1 MGRVTGF
8 ASQTLTHFV
17 LLKIKSWEVNWSRP
31 ADRDDGY
38 QSSETK
44 KAEVNK

>member
-17 LLKIKSWEVNWSRP
+17 LLKIKSWEAAVPVFFGQLGQVQGQLVKTR
-31 ADRDDGY
+31 R
-38 QSSETK
+38 QR
-44 KAEVNK
+44 